1 MQQQIVQIC
10 TIAIPWYNWTK
21 KQQMS
26 AGKDL
31 VVDRLESILLEVSR
45 SQAIDSGAFDDA
57 VQLILQSLQ
66 QGLVVRRVSLWF
78 YGVDSQSMLCH
89 TLLDAGT
96 VHQEP
101 IQLLATEYPQ
111 YFAALRNERAIVADD
126 AHTNQYTR
134 EFSAGYLPLYQ
145 ISSMLDLPIRHLGK
159 MIGIICCEH
168 CGDARQWQAT
178 EVRFAGSLADQIGR
192 ALNAQQFL
200 QLQQQ
205 LERLNAE
212 LEQRVEQRS
221 EQLRLTDR
229 DLEKAHQQILVQA
242 RMATL
247 GGIVAGVAHEVSSPL
262 GIALLAGSNVQDLVR
277 ELTQNTAD
285 HSLTAKMLGDYLH
298 RIDEGQQIL
307 LSNLQRAQRLMDQ
320 FKATAACQTRAQSS
334 SVTFLELVQNL
345 LASLTPVTKQ
355 QKVQIELAIDDRL
368 QLVTAADV
376 WLQILTNLVLN
387 SCHHAFIGIAQPK
400 IHISA
405 SFNAEQEFELTYS
418 DNGIGMDDATKA
430 RVFEPFFTTRE
441 REGGTG
447 LGMPIIRQ
455 LVNDK
460 LQGQLEL
467 HSAFND
473 GFRLSIRCL
482 A

>member
-1 MQQQIVQIC
+1 MD
-10 TIAIPWYNWTK
+10 P
-21 KQQMS
+21 
-26 AGKDL
+26 
-31 VVDRLESILLEVSR
+31 LETILLEVSR
-45 SQAIDSGAFDDA
+45 SHAIDSGAFDDA
-57 VQLILQSLQ
+57 VHLILQSLQ
-66 QGLVVRRVSLWF
+66 RGLVVRRVSLWF
-78 YGVDSQSMLCH
+78 YGADGQSMVCH

-101 IQLLATEYPQ
+101 LQLLATQYPQ
-111 YFAALRNERAIVADD
+111 YFTALRSERAIVADD
-126 AHTNQYTR
+126 AHTNPYTQ

-168 CGDARQWQAT
+168 AGAARQWQAT
-178 EVRFAGSLADQIGR
+178 EVRFAGGLADQIGR

-200 QLQQQ
+200 QLQLQ
-205 LERLNAE
+205 LEQLNSE

-221 EQLRLTDR
+221 EQLRVSDQ
-229 DLEKAHQQILVQA
+229 DLEKAHQQILDQA
-242 RMATL
+242 RLATL

-262 GIALLAGSNVQDLVR
+262 GVALLAGTNVQDLFAD
-277 ELTQNTAD
+277 LQQKTAD
-285 HSLTAKMLGDYLH
+285 RSLTSRMWDDYVL
-298 RIDEGQQIL
+298 RISEGQQIL

-320 FKATAACQTRAQSS
+320 FKATAACQTKAQSS
-334 SVTFLELVQNL
+334 SVQFLELVQNL

-355 QKVQIELAIDDRL
+355 QKVQFELNIDDKL

-387 SCHHAFIGIAQPK
+387 SCHHAFVGIMQPK
-400 IHISA
+400 IYISA
-405 SFNAEQEFELTYS
+405 AFNADQEFEFCYR
-418 DNGIGMDDATKA
+418 DNGIGMDDSTKA
-430 RVFEPFFTTRE
+430 RVFEPFFTTRA

-447 LGMPIIRQ
+447 LGMSIIRQ
-455 LVNDK
+455 LVSDK

-467 HSAFND
+467 HSASND
-473 GFRLSIRCL
+473 GFRLVIRCL